1 MNIELEVKEIIR
13 RFDITPEERAKK
25 ICSFTNF
32 KKEDVISAI
41 KKGGKTP
48 SDIYETLVN
57 LWKKSK

>member
-13 RFDITPEERAKK
+13 RVSLTPEERAEK

-48 SDIYETLVN
+48 SDIYGTLIN
-57 LWKKSK
+57 LWEKSQ